1 MRIYLDFD
9 GVLHPIPTKA
19 GPFEFIHLFEG
30 VLREFPHVEVVI
42 SSSWRIDFDLET
54 LQGFFAEDVSLQV
67 VGITPNLA
75 LRRRVHEIRAH
86 LKESNYRGP
95 FIVLD
100 DAAGEFPKNYPPL
113 ILCETSVGLTST
125 LLDELRSRISS
136 TQSLNISSDL

>member
-19 GPFEFIHLFEG
+19 GPLEFIHLFEG

-42 SSSWRIDFDLET
+42 SSSWRKDFDFET
-54 LQGFFAEDVSLQV
+54 LQGFFAEDVSRQV
-67 VGITPNLA
+67 IGITPDLG
-75 LRRRVHEIRAH
+75 LRRRVHEIKAH
-86 LKESNYRGP
+86 LKESGYHGP

-113 ILCETSVGLTST
+113 ILCEASVGLTFE
-125 LLDELRSRISS
+125 LLDELRVRLAA
-136 TQSLNISSDL
+136 QP